1 MSRAAREE
9 GYHAGREK
17 GEQDVVKAGSTNGQV
32 FALILHG
39 LIDPC

>member
-9 GYHAGREK
+9 GNLTGREK
-17 GEQDVVKAGSTNGQV
+17 GEELVVKAHSINGQV

-39 LIDPC
+39 LTDLC